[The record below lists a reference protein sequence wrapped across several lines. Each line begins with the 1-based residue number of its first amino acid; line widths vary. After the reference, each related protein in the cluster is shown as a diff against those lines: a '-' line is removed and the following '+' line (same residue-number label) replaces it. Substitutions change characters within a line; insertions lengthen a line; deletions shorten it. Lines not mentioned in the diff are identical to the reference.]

1 MKANLSSGSQWRRS
15 ILAAAL
21 ILCAYFNI
29 ADNFSVQIVLYIA
42 SIYLIL
48 TAVFKV
54 CLIYKVFGVNASKQR
69 RSGSG
74 MY

>member
-1 MKANLSSGSQWRRS
+1 MEANLSSGSQWRRS

-21 ILCAYFNI
+21 ILCAYFNV
-29 ADNFSVQIVLYIA
+29 ADNFYIQIIMYVASV
-42 SIYLIL
+42 YLIL
-48 TAVFKV
+48 TAVFKI
-54 CLIYKVFGVNASKQR
+54 CLVYKIFGVDASRQR